1 MPDEEETSR
10 LAWTKRL
17 SRRLNKRSS
26 SLIASLLGS
35 RNGATSSKTIN
46 EPTTTED
53 ELDEESMEEMKRR
66 ELIAARRAS
75 AAPNVENRVGNRHGG
90 KEKSTSRRRSVD
102 RIYAYKVKVSSIF
115 NRKHLQYWSKK
126 CLLELIFFENF
137 ARLSNFPIGYILCQH
152 CVCCSIITISKVE
165 PLIKKFLQ
173 SLFWSPPPPQ
183 FTSISTYV
191 VSISKGTLTFP
202 TLFKFQTTFKNP
214 TAKFTYVC
222 TSHP

>member
-53 ELDEESMEEMKRR
+53 ELDDESMEDMKRR
-66 ELIAARRAS
+66 ESVAARRAS
-75 AAPNVENRVGNRHGG
+75 AAPNVQNRVGSRSGG

-102 RIYAYKVKVSSIF
+102 RIWAYKVKVSIF
-115 NRKHLQYWSKK
+115 
-126 CLLELIFFENF
+126 
-137 ARLSNFPIGYILCQH
+137 ILCKNIAFLAYRN
-152 CVCCSIITISKVE
+152 CSM
-165 PLIKKFLQ
+165 
-173 SLFWSPPPPQ
+173 
-183 FTSISTYV
+183 Y
-191 VSISKGTLTFP
+191 
-202 TLFKFQTTFKNP
+202 
-214 TAKFTYVC
+214 
-222 TSHP
+222 

>member
-53 ELDEESMEEMKRR
+53 ELDEESMEEVKRR
-66 ELIAARRAS
+66 EIMAARRAS
-75 AAPNVENRVGNRHGG
+75 AAPNVENRVGSRSGG

-102 RIYAYKVKVSSIF
+102 RIWAYKVKVS
-115 NRKHLQYWSKK
+115 
-126 CLLELIFFENF
+126 LLSAGKLEREET
-137 ARLSNFPIGYILCQH
+137 RL
-152 CVCCSIITISKVE
+152 E
-165 PLIKKFLQ
+165 
-173 SLFWSPPPPQ
+173 
-183 FTSISTYV
+183 
-191 VSISKGTLTFP
+191 
-202 TLFKFQTTFKNP
+202 TLFGIYPDYSCIWVFVLSDKLSLKFSGMKKRNIP
-214 TAKFTYVC
+214 N
-222 TSHP
+222 H